1 MNYLKEISK
10 FKTPEQP
17 DYLDYRNNP
26 TERKK
31 NELVKGNLQLVHKI
45 AKKYQNVVDEFTFDD
60 LMQEGTLALYTA
72 LDKYEPAKGYKFSTY
87 ASWFIMSNIVKFLKE
102 NSKNMDISVEE
113 ELIKGY
119 GEDMPN
125 SMIEIVTAEEMD
137 MSSFETE
144 AIRKYFRNIEKVL
157 SAREYEV
164 ICYLFGYNGFPVLT
178 EKELTKKLD
187 IAESTVRLVK
197 GAALEK
203 LKKYYSNDF
212 KNY

>member
-1 MNYLKEISK
+1 M
-10 FKTPEQP
+10 
-17 DYLDYRNNP
+17 
-26 TERKK
+26 
-31 NELVKGNLQLVHKI
+31 QLVHMI
-45 AKKYQNVVDEFTFDD
+45 ATKHQNGVDAFTFDD
-60 LMQEGTLALYTA
+60 LMQEGTLALYPA
-72 LDKYEPAKGYKFSTY
+72 LEKYEPAKRYKFSTY

-164 ICYLFGYNGFPVLT
+164 IYILSEYHTLP
-178 EKELTKKLD
+178 EKTLQ
-187 IAESTVRLVK
+187 
-197 GAALEK
+197 
-203 LKKYYSNDF
+203 
-212 KNY
+212 